1 MNDRVKLHRI
11 TALLARFGEQVK
23 IENANEE
30 FSINKHGENF
40 LIKILNTVY
49 GCDLENVGYVEK
61 KNYPAIDLRSKNE
74 TKIAFQIT
82 STADFAKVR
91 ETLIRYI
98 KEEMYKDFETLY
110 IFIITEK
117 KSQYDQKKI
126 DAIVNGK
133 MVFNKNHILDKG
145 DLYTELNKQ
154 RDTRKNKRVLE
165 LLEEQFTDPIKET
178 KKKPIKAIKREK
190 DILIIKEILATIHI
204 PTMDIFIEDLPYRI
218 NNDIDYFWEIFNYTL
233 KQSSYFLYDQ
243 QIDKLIRQV
252 HEYWERII
260 LLSARRSRTHDGDLT
275 GKTILIGKVGYL
287 EEDEN
292 EKLYDLIVVERS
304 KLHIAFKELIKC
316 IQTNYIEIDLDETS
330 KNALLSYRNSK

>member
-1 MNDRVKLHRI
+1 MSDRAKLHRI

-30 FSINKHGENF
+30 YSLNKHGENF

-82 STADFAKVR
+82 SIADFAKVR

-98 KEEMYKDFETLY
+98 KRKMYKDFEKLY

-133 MVFNKNHILDKG
+133 MVFNKDHILDKR
-145 DLYTELNKQ
+145 DLYTELNEQSDPNKI
-154 RDTRKNKRVLE
+154 KRVLE
-165 LLEEQFTDPIKET
+165 LLEEQFADPIKET
-178 KKKPIKAIKREK
+178 KRKPIKAIKREK
-190 DILIIKEILATIHI
+190 DIISIKEILGIIPI
-204 PTMDIFIEDLPYRI
+204 PTMDTFLAELPYRI
-218 NNDIDYFWEIFNYTL
+218 NIDILDQWDIFNYTL
-233 KQSSYFLYDQ
+233 MQSSSFHLYDQ
-243 QIDKLIRQV
+243 QIKELLKKI
-252 HEYWERII
+252 HLHWERI
-260 LLSARRSRTHDGDLT
+260 LSVTENRSRTHDGDPT
-275 GKTILIGKVGYL
+275 RKTILI
-287 EEDEN
+287 
-292 EKLYDLIVVERS
+292 S
-304 KLHIAFKELIKC
+304 
-316 IQTNYIEIDLDETS
+316 
-330 KNALLSYRNSK
+330 